1 MKKYIVLLV
10 ATAFIG
16 TGCKDKYAEGFSAG
30 ESAGTSEGQT
40 NGFNDGYSN
49 GYDSSY
55 QTNYNSGFSSGVDSG
70 YASGYADGEVYYTN
84 NDNYGAGFTDGFN
97 DNYGI
102 GQTDGYNDA
111 FDIAYNNAY
120 NPAFNNGTQ
129 DGAVD
134 GAVDGSTDG
143 AVAGSQDGYQDGY
156 ADGEAIEYNV
166 GYNDGYADGDQ
177 DGYTN
182 GFNVGYDDGEYDGFD
197 YGYDLGAAD
206 GDYDGAIDGY
216 NAGYD
221 VGFDDGYDYGL
232 GLSTKSSNP
241 SVKLA
246 AMVNADLIDY
256 SNLQKFDSTT
266 AGSMA
271 LSHADNGTVD
281 MGKLAAL
288 KEQHYLNQM
297 AGQLNAKFGLS
308 ADRAQEIAIVAH
320 QYNKLAGTRELTEKD
335 ADVFAV
341 SIIGKNMK
349 DIETAVKE
357 SMKGNSDLLNEV
369 LTTVGSKNGI
379 SPERTM
385 DVINAIF
392 Y

>member
-30 ESAGTSEGQT
+30 EISGTSEGQS
-40 NGFNDGYSN
+40 NGYNAGYNDGY
-49 GYDSSY
+49 DATY

-70 YASGYADGEVYYTN
+70 FAEGYADGEVYYTA

-111 FDIAYNNAY
+111 YDIAYNNSY
-120 NPAFNNGTQ
+120 GSAFNNGSS

-134 GAVDGSTDG
+134 GAVDGSVDG
-143 AVAGSQDGYQDGY
+143 AVAGQEDGYIDGY
-156 ADGEAIEYNV
+156 VDGEAIEYTN
-166 GYNDGYADGDQ
+166 GYNDGYSDGDADGYSAGFDT
-177 DGYTN
+177 GYI
-182 GFNVGYDDGEYDGFD
+182 DGEIDGFD

-206 GDYDGAIDGY
+206 GDYDGSIDGY
-216 NAGYD
+216 DAGYD
-221 VGFDDGYDYGL
+221 LGFDDGYDAGL
-232 GLSTKSSNP
+232 GFSTKSSNP

-256 SNLQKFDSTT
+256 SNLQKFDSSS

-308 ADRAQEIAIVAH
+308 ADRAKEIATVAH
-320 QYNKLAGTRELTEKD
+320 QFNKLAGTRELTEKD

-349 DIETAVKE
+349 DIELAVKE
-357 SMKGNSDLLNEV
+357 SMKGNSNLLDEV
-369 LTTVGSKNGI
+369 LNTVGSKNGI